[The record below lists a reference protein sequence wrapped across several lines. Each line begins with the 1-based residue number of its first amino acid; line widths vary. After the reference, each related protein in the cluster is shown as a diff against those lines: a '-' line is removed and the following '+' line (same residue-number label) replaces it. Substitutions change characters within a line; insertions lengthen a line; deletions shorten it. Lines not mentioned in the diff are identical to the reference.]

1 MMHRPPVVRDGDRI
15 VFRVTRPSEARIAA
29 TFVDAL
35 NEGTLFDRPMRVFQD
50 AAKARQ
56 LFHVI
61 NSTTDTLIGTA
72 IVQEAPPDAAGHRAS
87 AEVGGMMVHPGARH
101 FGIATLLLQVV
112 MVHELRH
119 RRHDRGEAF
128 IAHVIDGNEAPVH
141 ALRSAGFACA
151 GPVVVHPGEVDADVS
166 HMIPA
171 GAAGVPM
178 HGYRLEPEAFDHLIR
193 GLWQFVHDERCLV
206 GDEVHGHAEVD
217 FSALVDPDW
226 LEREVAQLRARGR
239 LPPG

>member
-1 MMHRPPVVRDGDRI
+1 
-15 VFRVTRPSEARIAA
+15 
-29 TFVDAL
+29 
-35 NEGTLFDRPMRVFQD
+35 
-50 AAKARQ
+50 
-56 LFHVI
+56 
-61 NSTTDTLIGTA
+61 
-72 IVQEAPPDAAGHRAS
+72 
-87 AEVGGMMVHPGARH
+87 MMVHPGARH

-141 ALRSAGFACA
+141 ALRSAGFACT

-171 GAAGVPM
+171 GASGVPM
-178 HGYRLEPEAFDHLIR
+178 HSYRLEPETFDHLIH
-193 GLWQFVHDERCLV
+193 GLWRFVHEERCVV
-206 GDEVHGHAEVD
+206 GDDVHGRAEVD
-217 FSALVDPDW
+217 FSELVAPEW
-226 LEREVAQLRARGR
+226 LEREVAHLRAQGR